1 MPRKIKS
8 YGRQDLMDVAL
19 PNHASTY
26 TVISHKSVM
35 DLSTEALED
44 AGFSVTAENY
54 RATHDGN
61 IASAIYTLNY
71 GDDPELSMMFA
82 WSNSYNKQMRF
93 KCGVGAIHS
102 VNNTSLVCGDM
113 GSWARKH
120 TGSADTETKETIEE
134 QVKLAKM
141 YYDQLVSD
149 KESMKKINLDVRKQS
164 QILGMLFAEH
174 DILTTEQASMIKQQ
188 MSRPTYKCATPG
200 TLWEFYNFVTI
211 ALQQSHP
218 KTWME
223 DQRVLHWFISDTFK
237 FDKVDVTEI
246 ATEIIEE
253 AVAKIAPA
261 ATSDD
266 QEPPRDQVEESE
278 ENEVNEATVD
288 NKATVDTIPENSE
301 EETKD
306 PAQVDLVDSIAEV
319 EAEQQA
325 AWDQQTRIEEGLDH
339 KGGGDDDEPVDDSP
353 EITGIPDGDKLS
365 DTDDEF
371 DADAEM
377 QLIKTELI
385 AEQKRAEDKEDEDPV
400 YDEDQI
406 AELIKEDEA
415 AVAEVCDEMPDKVA
429 GPVVEDEIVSAEI
442 TDAEAA
448 EIIRAQEAI
457 DQQMAQEAAADNSVS
472 DENIDDTLKVEPD
485 FDLDFAPGA
494 DEEEDVQSGDV
505 DFDFA

>member
-8 YGRQDLMDVAL
+8 YGRQDLIDVAL
-19 PNHASTY
+19 PNHADSY
-26 TVISHKSVM
+26 TVISHESVM
-35 DLSTEALED
+35 DLSTKALED
-44 AGFSVTAENY
+44 AGFNVTGENY

-61 IASAIYTLNY
+61 IASAIYTLDF

-93 KCGVGAIHS
+93 KCGIGAIHKANS
-102 VNNTSLVCGDM
+102 TSLVCGDM

-120 TGSADTETKETIEE
+120 TGSADTETKETIEQ
-134 QVKLAKM
+134 QVKLAKV
-141 YYDQLVSD
+141 YYEQLCAD
-149 KESMKKINLDVRKQS
+149 KEVMKKINLDVRKQS

-188 MSRPTYKCATPG
+188 MSRPTYKCSEPG

-237 FDKVDVTEI
+237 FDKVNE
-246 ATEIIEE
+246 
-253 AVAKIAPA
+253 APA

-266 QEPPRDQVEESE
+266 QGPAE

-288 NKATVDTIPENSE
+288 NKATVDTIPENST

-306 PAQVDLVDSIAEV
+306 PAQVDLVDSIAEI
-319 EAEQQA
+319 EAENA
-325 AWDQQTRIEEGLDH
+325 
-339 KGGGDDDEPVDDSP
+339 
-353 EITGIPDGDKLS
+353 
-365 DTDDEF
+365 
-371 DADAEM
+371 ADAELQM
-377 QLIKTELI
+377 MKTELI
-385 AEQKRAEDKEDEDPV
+385 AEQKRAEDEEDENLVDKDLV
-400 YDEDQI
+400 QKLVD
-406 AELIKEDEA
+406 K
-415 AVAEVCDEMPDKVA
+415 AVANPSDDTGE
-429 GPVVEDEIVSAEI
+429 EIAPEI
-442 TDAEAA
+442 SDAEAA
-448 EIIRAQEAI
+448 ELIKGQEAV

-472 DENIDDTLKVEPD
+472 DENVDIVMKGEPD
-485 FDLDFAPGA
+485 FELDFAST
-494 DEEEDVQSGDV
+494 DEDDVESGDV

>member
-8 YGRQDLMDVAL
+8 YGRQDLIDVTL
-19 PNHASTY
+19 PNHADSY

-44 AGFSVTAENY
+44 AGFSITNENY

-61 IASAIYTLNY
+61 IASAIYTLNF
-71 GDDPELSMMFA
+71 GEDPELSMMFA

-141 YYDQLVSD
+141 YYEQLVSD
-149 KESMKKINLDVRKQS
+149 KEAMKKINLDVRKQA
-164 QILGMLFAEH
+164 QLLGMLFAEH

-188 MSRPTYKCATPG
+188 MSRPTYKCTAPG

-223 DQRVLHWFISDTFK
+223 DQRVLHWFVSETFK
-237 FDKVDVTEI
+237 FNKVEVK
-246 ATEIIEE
+246 EE
-253 AVAKIAPA
+253 
-261 ATSDD
+261 
-266 QEPPRDQVEESE
+266 
-278 ENEVNEATVD
+278 TVD
-288 NKATVDTIPENSE
+288 PN
-301 EETKD
+301 
-306 PAQVDLVDSIAEV
+306 QVDLEDSIAEI
-319 EAEQQA
+319 EAEQNTTVEEQRA
-325 AWDQQTRIEEGLDH
+325 EYWDQQTRIEEGLDH
-339 KGGGDDDEPVDDSP
+339 KGGEDDDDDEPVDDSP

-365 DTDDEF
+365 DTDDE
-371 DADAEM
+371 
-377 QLIKTELI
+377 
-385 AEQKRAEDKEDEDPV
+385 
-400 YDEDQI
+400 DQI
-406 AELIKEDEA
+406 AERIKEDEA
-415 AVAEVCDEMPDKVA
+415 AVAEVCDEV
-429 GPVVEDEIVSAEI
+429 
-442 TDAEAA
+442 TDAEAL
-448 EIIRAQEAI
+448 ELIKGQEAV

-472 DENIDDTLKVEPD
+472 DENIDDTLKSEPD
-485 FDLDFAPGA
+485 FDLDFAPVA
-494 DEEEDVQSGDV
+494 DDEEEDVQSGDV

>member
-8 YGRQDLMDVAL
+8 YGRQDLIDVAL
-19 PNHASTY
+19 PNHADSY
-26 TVISHKSVM
+26 TVISHESVM
-35 DLSTEALED
+35 DLSTKALED
-44 AGFSVTAENY
+44 AGFNVTGENY

-61 IASAIYTLNY
+61 IASAIYTLDF

-93 KCGVGAIHS
+93 KCGIGAIHKANS
-102 VNNTSLVCGDM
+102 TSLVCGDM

-120 TGSADTETKETIEE
+120 TGSADTETKETIEQ
-134 QVKLAKM
+134 QVKLAKV
-141 YYDQLVSD
+141 YYEQLCAD
-149 KESMKKINLDVRKQS
+149 KEVMKKINLDVRKQS

-188 MSRPTYKCATPG
+188 MSRPTYKCSEPG

-237 FDKVDVTEI
+237 FDKVNE
-246 ATEIIEE
+246 
-253 AVAKIAPA
+253 APA

-266 QEPPRDQVEESE
+266 QGPAE

-288 NKATVDTIPENSE
+288 NKATVDTIPENST

-306 PAQVDLVDSIAEV
+306 PAQVDLVDMIAEV
-319 EAEQQA
+319 EAM
-325 AWDQQTRIEEGLDH
+325 
-339 KGGGDDDEPVDDSP
+339 
-353 EITGIPDGDKLS
+353 S
-365 DTDDEF
+365 DTF
-371 DADAEM
+371 DAEMQEIKADAEM
-377 QLIKTELI
+377 QEMKTEEIIKEKI
-385 AEQKRAEDKEDEDPV
+385 AEDETTVTEDTEGEAIDFHN
-400 YDEDQI
+400 
-406 AELIKEDEA
+406 A
-415 AVAEVCDEMPDKVA
+415 AVAEVCDKV
-429 GPVVEDEIVSAEI
+429 

-448 EIIRAQEAI
+448 ELIKGQEAV
-457 DQQMAQEAAADNSVS
+457 DQQMAQEQAADNSVS
-472 DENIDDTLKVEPD
+472 DENVDIVMKGEPD
-485 FDLDFAPGA
+485 FDLDFAPVA
-494 DEEEDVQSGDV
+494 EDDEDDVESGDV

>member
-8 YGRQDLMDVAL
+8 YGRQDLIDVAL

-149 KESMKKINLDVRKQS
+149 KEAMKKINLDVRKQS
-164 QILGMLFAEH
+164 QLLGMLFAEH

-188 MSRPTYKCATPG
+188 MSRPTYKCTTPG

-223 DQRVLHWFISDTFK
+223 DQRVLHWFITDTFK
-237 FDKVDVTEI
+237 FDKVNV
-246 ATEIIEE
+246 
-253 AVAKIAPA
+253 APA

-266 QEPPRDQVEESE
+266 QGPAE

-288 NKATVDTIPENSE
+288 NKATVDTIPENST

-306 PAQVDLVDSIAEV
+306 PAQVDLEDSIAEV

-339 KGGGDDDEPVDDSP
+339 KGGGDDDDDEPVDDSP

-377 QLIKTELI
+377 QEMKTEEIIKEKI
-385 AEQKRAEDKEDEDPV
+385 A
-400 YDEDQI
+400 
-406 AELIKEDEA
+406 EDEA
-415 AVAEVCDEMPDKVA
+415 AVAEVCDEPEYINMDTESDEDYQKRVA
-429 GPVVEDEIVSAEI
+429 KIEGEISDE
-442 TDAEAA
+442 EAA
-448 EIIRAQEAI
+448 DIIKGQEAI

-472 DENIDDTLKVEPD
+472 DENIDDTLKIEPD
-485 FDLDFAPGA
+485 FDLDFAPVA
-494 DEEEDVQSGDV
+494 DDEEDVDSGDV

>member
-8 YGRQDLMDVAL
+8 YGRQDLIDVTL
-19 PNHASTY
+19 PNHADSY

-44 AGFSVTAENY
+44 AGFSITNENY

-61 IASAIYTLNY
+61 IASAIYTLNF
-71 GDDPELSMMFA
+71 GEDPELSMMFA

-149 KESMKKINLDVRKQS
+149 KEVMKKINLDVRKQA
-164 QILGMLFAEH
+164 QLLGMLFAEH

-188 MSRPTYKCATPG
+188 MSRPTYKCTAPG

-223 DQRVLHWFISDTFK
+223 DQRVLHWFVSETFK
-237 FDKVDVTEI
+237 FNKV
-246 ATEIIEE
+246 
-253 AVAKIAPA
+253 
-261 ATSDD
+261 
-266 QEPPRDQVEESE
+266 
-278 ENEVNEATVD
+278 EV
-288 NKATVDTIPENSE
+288 KE
-301 EETKD
+301 EEFID
-306 PAQVDLVDSIAEV
+306 PNQVDLEDSIAEV
-319 EAEQQA
+319 EAEQQE
-325 AWDQQTRIEEGLDH
+325 AWDQQTRVEEGLDH
-339 KGGGDDDEPVDDSP
+339 KGGDDDDDEPVDDSP

-371 DADAEM
+371 EADEDM
-377 QLIKTELI
+377 QEIKTEEVIKERI
-385 AEQKRAEDKEDEDPV
+385 A
-400 YDEDQI
+400 
-406 AELIKEDEA
+406 EDEA
-415 AVAEVCDEMPDKVA
+415 AVAEVCDEV
-429 GPVVEDEIVSAEI
+429 
-442 TDAEAA
+442 TDAEAL
-448 EIIRAQEAI
+448 ELIKGQEAV

-472 DENIDDTLKVEPD
+472 DENIDDTLKSEPD
-485 FDLDFAPGA
+485 FDLDFAPVA
-494 DEEEDVQSGDV
+494 DDEEEDVQSGDV

>member
-8 YGRQDLMDVAL
+8 YGRQDLIDVTL
-19 PNHASTY
+19 PNHADSY

-44 AGFSVTAENY
+44 AGFSITNENY

-149 KESMKKINLDVRKQS
+149 KEAMKKINLDVRKQA
-164 QILGMLFAEH
+164 QLLGMLFAEH

-188 MSRPTYKCATPG
+188 MSRPTYNCSEPG

-237 FDKVDVTEI
+237 FDKVN
-246 ATEIIEE
+246 ATTLATMATMDAEE
-253 AVAKIAPA
+253 L
-261 ATSDD
+261 
-266 QEPPRDQVEESE
+266 SE

-306 PAQVDLVDSIAEV
+306 PAQVDLEDMIAEV
-319 EAEQQA
+319 EAE
-325 AWDQQTRIEEGLDH
+325 E
-339 KGGGDDDEPVDDSP
+339 DDEEPVDDSP
-353 EITGIPDGDKLS
+353 EITGIPDGDRLS
-365 DTDDEF
+365 DTDDE
-371 DADAEM
+371 
-377 QLIKTELI
+377 I
-385 AEQKRAEDKEDEDPV
+385 AER
-400 YDEDQI
+400 
-406 AELIKEDEA
+406 IKEDEA
-415 AVAEVCDEMPDKVA
+415 AVAEVCDEV
-429 GPVVEDEIVSAEI
+429 

-448 EIIRAQEAI
+448 ELIKGQEAI

-472 DENIDDTLKVEPD
+472 DENIDDTLKGEPD
-485 FDLDFAPGA
+485 FDLDFAPAA
-494 DEEEDVQSGDV
+494 DDEEDVDSGDV

>member
-93 KCGVGAIHS
+93 KCGVGAIHG

-149 KESMKKINLDVRKQS
+149 KEAMKKINLDVRKQA
-164 QILGMLFAEH
+164 QLLGMLYAEH
-174 DILTTEQASMIKQQ
+174 DILTTDQASMIKQQ
-188 MSRPTYKCATPG
+188 MSRPTYKCTVPG

-223 DQRVLHWFISDTFK
+223 DQRVLHWFVSETFK
-237 FDKVDVTEI
+237 FNKVEVK
-246 ATEIIEE
+246 EE
-253 AVAKIAPA
+253 P
-261 ATSDD
+261 
-266 QEPPRDQVEESE
+266 
-278 ENEVNEATVD
+278 TVD
-288 NKATVDTIPENSE
+288 PN
-301 EETKD
+301 
-306 PAQVDLVDSIAEV
+306 QVDLEDMIAEV
-319 EAEQQA
+319 ESEAEPTIEEQRA
-325 AWDQQTRIEEGLDH
+325 EYWDQQTRVEEGLDH
-339 KGGGDDDEPVDDSP
+339 KGGD
-353 EITGIPDGDKLS
+353 
-365 DTDDEF
+365 DDEF

-377 QLIKTELI
+377 QEMKTEQVI
-385 AEQKRAEDKEDEDPV
+385 DEREEEDEDPV
-400 YDEDQI
+400 QEFDDDGIPVPTYDDTREEI
-406 AELIKEDEA
+406 AERIKEDEA
-415 AVAEVCDEMPDKVA
+415 AVAEVCDEV
-429 GPVVEDEIVSAEI
+429 

-448 EIIRAQEAI
+448 ELIKGQEAV

-472 DENIDDTLKVEPD
+472 DENIDDTVKGEPD
-485 FDLDFAPGA
+485 FDLDFAPVA
-494 DEEEDVQSGDV
+494 DDDDEDVQSGDV

>member
-8 YGRQDLMDVAL
+8 YGRQDLIDVAL

-149 KESMKKINLDVRKQS
+149 KEAMKKINLDVRKQA
-164 QILGMLFAEH
+164 QLLGMLFAEH

-188 MSRPTYKCATPG
+188 MSRPTYKCSEPG

-223 DQRVLHWFISDTFK
+223 DQRVLHWFVSETFK
-237 FDKVDVTEI
+237 FNKVDVTEI
-246 ATEIIEE
+246 ATEIIED
-253 AVAKIAPA
+253 AVAKI
-261 ATSDD
+261 
-266 QEPPRDQVEESE
+266 E
-278 ENEVNEATVD
+278 
-288 NKATVDTIPENSE
+288 SE
-301 EETKD
+301 EETVD
-306 PAQVDLVDSIAEV
+306 PAQVDLEDSIAEI
-319 EAEQQA
+319 EAEQNTTVEEQRA
-325 AWDQQTRIEEGLDH
+325 EYWDQQTRIEEGLDH
-339 KGGGDDDEPVDDSP
+339 KGGGDDDDDEPVDDSP

-371 DADAEM
+371 EADAEM
-377 QLIKTELI
+377 QEMKTEEVIKERI
-385 AEQKRAEDKEDEDPV
+385 A
-400 YDEDQI
+400 
-406 AELIKEDEA
+406 EDEA
-415 AVAEVCDEMPDKVA
+415 AVSEVCDEV
-429 GPVVEDEIVSAEI
+429 

-448 EIIRAQEAI
+448 ELIKGQEAI

-472 DENIDDTLKVEPD
+472 DENVDIVMKGEPD
-485 FDLDFAPGA
+485 FELDFASTDD
-494 DEEEDVQSGDV
+494 DEDDVEAGDV

>member
-8 YGRQDLMDVAL
+8 YGRQDLIDVTL
-19 PNHASTY
+19 PNHADSY

-44 AGFSVTAENY
+44 AGFSITNENY

-61 IASAIYTLNY
+61 IASAIYTLNF
-71 GDDPELSMMFA
+71 GEDPELSMMFA

-149 KESMKKINLDVRKQS
+149 KEVMKKINLDVRKQA
-164 QILGMLFAEH
+164 QLLGMLFAEH

-188 MSRPTYKCATPG
+188 MSRPTYKCTAPG

-223 DQRVLHWFISDTFK
+223 DQRVLHWFVSETFK
-237 FDKVDVTEI
+237 FNKV
-246 ATEIIEE
+246 
-253 AVAKIAPA
+253 
-261 ATSDD
+261 
-266 QEPPRDQVEESE
+266 
-278 ENEVNEATVD
+278 EV
-288 NKATVDTIPENSE
+288 KE
-301 EETKD
+301 EEVVD
-306 PAQVDLVDSIAEV
+306 PNQVDLEDSIAEV
-319 EAEQQA
+319 EAEQQE
-325 AWDQQTRIEEGLDH
+325 AWDQQTRVEEGLDH
-339 KGGGDDDEPVDDSP
+339 KGGDDDDDEPVDDSP

-371 DADAEM
+371 EADEDM
-377 QLIKTELI
+377 QEIKTEEVIKERI
-385 AEQKRAEDKEDEDPV
+385 AEDEV
-400 YDEDQI
+400 
-406 AELIKEDEA
+406 
-415 AVAEVCDEMPDKVA
+415 
-429 GPVVEDEIVSAEI
+429 
-442 TDAEAA
+442 TDAEAL
-448 EIIRAQEAI
+448 ELIKGQEAI

-472 DENIDDTLKVEPD
+472 DENIDDTLKSEPD
-485 FDLDFAPGA
+485 FDLDFAPVA
-494 DEEEDVQSGDV
+494 DDDEEDVQSGDV

>member
-1 MPRKIKS
+1 LSQKLINYNYFNMPRKIKS
-8 YGRQDLMDVAL
+8 YGRQDLIDVAL

-71 GDDPELSMMFA
+71 GDDPELS
-82 WSNSYNKQMRF
+82 
-93 KCGVGAIHS
+93 
-102 VNNTSLVCGDM
+102 SLVCGDM

-141 YYDQLVSD
+141 YYEQLVSD
-149 KESMKKINLDVRKQS
+149 KEAMKKINLDVRKQA
-164 QILGMLFAEH
+164 QLLGMLFAEH

-188 MSRPTYKCATPG
+188 MSRPTYKCSTPG

-223 DQRVLHWFISDTFK
+223 DQRVLHWFVSETFK
-237 FDKVDVTEI
+237 FNKVEVK
-246 ATEIIEE
+246 EE
-253 AVAKIAPA
+253 
-261 ATSDD
+261 
-266 QEPPRDQVEESE
+266 
-278 ENEVNEATVD
+278 TVD
-288 NKATVDTIPENSE
+288 PN
-301 EETKD
+301 
-306 PAQVDLVDSIAEV
+306 QVDLEDSIAEI
-319 EAEQQA
+319 EAEQNTTIEEQRQEY
-325 AWDQQTRIEEGLDH
+325 WDQQTRIEEGLDH
-339 KGGGDDDEPVDDSP
+339 KGGGDDDDDEPVDDSP

-371 DADAEM
+371 EADAEM
-377 QLIKTELI
+377 QEMKTEEVIKERI
-385 AEQKRAEDKEDEDPV
+385 A
-400 YDEDQI
+400 
-406 AELIKEDEA
+406 EDEA
-415 AVAEVCDEMPDKVA
+415 AVAEVCDNV
-429 GPVVEDEIVSAEI
+429 

-448 EIIRAQEAI
+448 ELIKGQEAI
-457 DQQMAQEAAADNSVS
+457 DQQRAQEAAADNTVS
-472 DENIDDTLKVEPD
+472 DENIDDVIKGEPD
-485 FDLDFAPGA
+485 FELDFAST
-494 DEEEDVQSGDV
+494 DDNEDDVDSGDV

>member
-8 YGRQDLMDVAL
+8 YGRQDLIDVTL
-19 PNHASTY
+19 PNHADSY

-44 AGFSVTAENY
+44 AGFSITNENY

-61 IASAIYTLNY
+61 IASAIYTLNF
-71 GDDPELSMMFA
+71 GEDPELSMMFA

-149 KESMKKINLDVRKQS
+149 KEVMKKINLDVRKQA
-164 QILGMLFAEH
+164 QLLGMLFAEH

-188 MSRPTYKCATPG
+188 MSRPTYKCTAPG

-223 DQRVLHWFISDTFK
+223 DQRVLHWFVSETFK
-237 FDKVDVTEI
+237 FNKV
-246 ATEIIEE
+246 
-253 AVAKIAPA
+253 
-261 ATSDD
+261 
-266 QEPPRDQVEESE
+266 
-278 ENEVNEATVD
+278 EV
-288 NKATVDTIPENSE
+288 KE
-301 EETKD
+301 EEVVD
-306 PAQVDLVDSIAEV
+306 PNQVDLEDSIAEV
-319 EAEQQA
+319 EAEQQE
-325 AWDQQTRIEEGLDH
+325 AWDQQTRVEEGLDH
-339 KGGGDDDEPVDDSP
+339 KGGDDDDDEPVDDSP

-371 DADAEM
+371 EADEDM
-377 QLIKTELI
+377 QEIKTEEVIKERI
-385 AEQKRAEDKEDEDPV
+385 AEDEV
-400 YDEDQI
+400 
-406 AELIKEDEA
+406 
-415 AVAEVCDEMPDKVA
+415 
-429 GPVVEDEIVSAEI
+429 
-442 TDAEAA
+442 TDAEAL
-448 EIIRAQEAI
+448 ELIKGQEAI

-472 DENIDDTLKVEPD
+472 DENIDDTLKSEPD
-485 FDLDFAPGA
+485 FDLDFAPVA
-494 DEEEDVQSGDV
+494 DDEEEDVQSGDV

>member
-1 MPRKIKS
+1 MPRKIKE

-35 DLSTEALED
+35 DLSTKALED
-44 AGFSVTAENY
+44 AGFSVTSENY

-93 KCGVGAIHS
+93 KCGVGAIHK
-102 VNNTSLVCGDM
+102 VHNTSMVCGDM

-134 QVKLAKM
+134 QIKLAKM

-149 KESMKKINLDVRKQS
+149 KEAMKKINLDVRKQA
-164 QILGMLFAEH
+164 QLLGMLFAEH

-188 MSRPTYKCATPG
+188 MNKTTFNSSNPG

-223 DQRVLHWFISDTFK
+223 DQRVLHWFVSETFK
-237 FDKVDVTEI
+237 FDKVN
-246 ATEIIEE
+246 AT
-253 AVAKIAPA
+253 AA
-261 ATSDD
+261 ATSD
-266 QEPPRDQVEESE
+266 EEELSEES
-278 ENEVNEATVD
+278 EVNEATVD
-288 NKATVDTIPENSE
+288 NKATVDTIPENLE

-306 PAQVDLVDSIAEV
+306 PAQVDLEDMIAEV
-319 EAEQQA
+319 QAKEETTVQELVDKAVANPSDDTGEETVEPTIEEQRAEY
-325 AWDQQTRIEEGLDH
+325 WDQQTRIEEGLDH
-339 KGGGDDDEPVDDSP
+339 KGGD
-353 EITGIPDGDKLS
+353 
-365 DTDDEF
+365 

-377 QLIKTELI
+377 QEIKTEEIIKEKI
-385 AEQKRAEDKEDEDPV
+385 A
-400 YDEDQI
+400 
-406 AELIKEDEA
+406 EDEA
-415 AVAEVCDEMPDKVA
+415 AVAEVSDENKVTYEEAEEYIA
-429 GPVVEDEIVSAEI
+429 GQI
-442 TDAEAA
+442 
-448 EIIRAQEAI
+448 AI
-457 DQQMAQEAAADNSVS
+457 DQADAKEAAANNSVS
-472 DENIDDTLKVEPD
+472 DENIDDVVKEAD
-485 FDLDFAPGA
+485 FDMDFAVA
-494 DEEEDVQSGDV
+494 NSDEEEADDDV

>member
-8 YGRQDLMDVAL
+8 YGRQDLIDVVL

-35 DLSTEALED
+35 DLSTKALED

-93 KCGVGAIHS
+93 KCGVGAIHN

-120 TGSADTETKETIEE
+120 IGSADTETKETIEQ
-134 QVKLAKM
+134 QVKLAKL
-141 YYDQLVSD
+141 YYEQLCSD

-188 MSRPTYKCATPG
+188 MSRPTYKCTVPG

-237 FDKVDVTEI
+237 FNKVDVTET
-246 ATEIIEE
+246 ATEIIED
-253 AVAKIAPA
+253 AVAKI
-261 ATSDD
+261 
-266 QEPPRDQVEESE
+266 E
-278 ENEVNEATVD
+278 
-288 NKATVDTIPENSE
+288 SE
-301 EETKD
+301 EETVD
-306 PAQVDLVDSIAEV
+306 PAQVDLEDSIAEI
-319 EAEQQA
+319 EAEESTLAEQA
-325 AWDQQTRIEEGLDH
+325 ENEHQKAWDQQTRVEEGLDH
-339 KGGGDDDEPVDDSP
+339 KGG
-353 EITGIPDGDKLS
+353 
-365 DTDDEF
+365 DEF

-377 QLIKTELI
+377 QEMKTEEIIKEKI
-385 AEQKRAEDKEDEDPV
+385 A
-400 YDEDQI
+400 
-406 AELIKEDEA
+406 EDEA
-415 AVAEVCDEMPDKVA
+415 AVAEVCDEV
-429 GPVVEDEIVSAEI
+429 

-448 EIIRAQEAI
+448 ELIKGQEAI

-472 DENIDDTLKVEPD
+472 DENIDDTLKNEPD
-485 FDLDFAPGA
+485 FDLDFAPVA
-494 DEEEDVQSGDV
+494 DDKEDDVQSGDV

>member
-8 YGRQDLMDVAL
+8 YDRADLIGVAL

-26 TVISHKSVM
+26 TVISHESVM
-35 DLSTEALED
+35 DLSAGALQD
-44 AGFSVTAENY
+44 AGFSITSENY

-61 IASAIYTLNY
+61 IASAIYTLNF

-93 KCGVGAIHS
+93 KCGIGAIHKANS
-102 VNNTSLVCGDM
+102 TSLVCGNM

-120 TGSADTETKETIEE
+120 TGSADTETKETIEQ
-134 QVKLAKM
+134 QVKLAKL
-141 YYDQLVSD
+141 YYEQLCSD

-188 MSRPTYKCATPG
+188 MSRPTYKCTVPG

-237 FDKVDVTEI
+237 FNKVD
-246 ATEIIEE
+246 A
-253 AVAKIAPA
+253 
-261 ATSDD
+261 
-266 QEPPRDQVEESE
+266 
-278 ENEVNEATVD
+278 NEATVD
-288 NKATVDTIPENSE
+288 NKVTVDTIPENSE

-306 PAQVDLVDSIAEV
+306 PAQVDLEDSIAEV

-325 AWDQQTRIEEGLDH
+325 TIEEQRAEYWDQQTRIEEGLDH
-339 KGGGDDDEPVDDSP
+339 KGGGDDDDDELVDDSP

-377 QLIKTELI
+377 QEMKTEEVIKERI
-385 AEQKRAEDKEDEDPV
+385 A
-400 YDEDQI
+400 
-406 AELIKEDEA
+406 EDEA
-415 AVAEVCDEMPDKVA
+415 AVAEVCDEV
-429 GPVVEDEIVSAEI
+429 

-448 EIIRAQEAI
+448 ELIKGQEAV

-472 DENIDDTLKVEPD
+472 DENIDDTLKNEPD
-485 FDLDFAPGA
+485 FDLDFATA
-494 DEEEDVQSGDV
+494 DDKEDDVQSGDV

>member
-149 KESMKKINLDVRKQS
+149 KEAMKKINLDVRKQS
-164 QILGMLFAEH
+164 QLLGMLFAEH

-188 MSRPTYKCATPG
+188 MSRPTYKCTTPG

-223 DQRVLHWFISDTFK
+223 DQRVLHWFMSETFK
-237 FDKVDVTEI
+237 FNKV
-246 ATEIIEE
+246 
-253 AVAKIAPA
+253 
-261 ATSDD
+261 
-266 QEPPRDQVEESE
+266 
-278 ENEVNEATVD
+278 EV
-288 NKATVDTIPENSE
+288 KE
-301 EETKD
+301 EETID
-306 PAQVDLVDSIAEV
+306 PNQVDLEDSIAEV

-325 AWDQQTRIEEGLDH
+325 AWDQQTRVEEGLDH
-339 KGGGDDDEPVDDSP
+339 KGGEDDDDDEPVDDSP

-377 QLIKTELI
+377 QEMKTEEIIKEKI
-385 AEQKRAEDKEDEDPV
+385 A
-400 YDEDQI
+400 
-406 AELIKEDEA
+406 EDEA
-415 AVAEVCDEMPDKVA
+415 AVAEVCDE
-429 GPVVEDEIVSAEI
+429 
-442 TDAEAA
+442 EAA
-448 EIIRAQEAI
+448 ELIKGQEAI
-457 DQQMAQEAAADNSVS
+457 DQQMAQEEAADNSVS

-485 FDLDFAPGA
+485 FDLDFATVA
-494 DEEEDVQSGDV
+494 ENDEDDVESGDV

>member
-35 DLSTEALED
+35 DLSTKALED
-44 AGFSVTAENY
+44 AGFNVTAENY

-93 KCGVGAIHS
+93 KCGVGAIHKPNS
-102 VNNTSLVCGDM
+102 TSLVCGDM

-149 KESMKKINLDVRKQS
+149 KEAMKKINLDVRKKS

-188 MSRPTYKCATPG
+188 MSRPTFKCLNPG

-237 FDKVDVTEI
+237 FDKVDVT
-246 ATEIIEE
+246 
-253 AVAKIAPA
+253 PA
-261 ATSDD
+261 ATSDE
-266 QEPPRDQVEESE
+266 QEPAE

-288 NKATVDTIPENSE
+288 NKATVDTIPENST

-306 PAQVDLVDSIAEV
+306 PAQIDLEDMIAEV
-319 EAEQQA
+319 EAMPDTFNAEMQ
-325 AWDQQTRIEEGLDH
+325 
-339 KGGGDDDEPVDDSP
+339 
-353 EITGIPDGDKLS
+353 EIK
-365 DTDDEF
+365 
-371 DADAEM
+371 ADAEM
-377 QLIKTELI
+377 QEMKTELI
-385 AEQKRAEDKEDEDPV
+385 AEQKRAEDEEDEEPIGIPDGIKLSDTDDENPV

-406 AELIKEDEA
+406 AERIKEDEA
-415 AVAEVCDEMPDKVA
+415 AVAKVCDEV
-429 GPVVEDEIVSAEI
+429 

-448 EIIRAQEAI
+448 ELIKGQEAI
-457 DQQMAQEAAADNSVS
+457 NQQMAQEAAADNSVS
-472 DENIDDTLKVEPD
+472 DENVDDVIKGEPD
-485 FDLDFAPGA
+485 FDLDFAPVA
-494 DEEEDVQSGDV
+494 DDDDEDVQSGDV

>member
-8 YGRQDLMDVAL
+8 YGRQDLIDIAL
-19 PNHASTY
+19 PNHADSY
-26 TVISHKSVM
+26 TVISHESVM
-35 DLSTEALED
+35 DLSTKALED
-44 AGFSVTAENY
+44 AGFSITAENY

-61 IASAIYTLNY
+61 IASAIYTLNF

-93 KCGVGAIHS
+93 KCGIGAIHNTNS
-102 VNNTSLVCGDM
+102 TSLVCGDM

-120 TGSADTETKETIEE
+120 TGSADTETKETIEQ
-134 QVKLAKM
+134 QVKLAKV
-141 YYDQLVSD
+141 YYEQLCSD

-188 MSRPTYKCATPG
+188 MSRPTYKCTEPG

-237 FDKVDVTEI
+237 FDKVDVSEA

-253 AVAKIAPA
+253 AVAKIAPG

-288 NKATVDTIPENSE
+288 NKATVDTIPENST

-306 PAQVDLVDSIAEV
+306 PAQVDLEDMIAEV
-319 EAEQQA
+319 EA
-325 AWDQQTRIEEGLDH
+325 
-339 KGGGDDDEPVDDSP
+339 
-353 EITGIPDGDKLS
+353 
-365 DTDDEF
+365 
-371 DADAEM
+371 DAEM
-377 QLIKTELI
+377 QEMKTEEIIKEKI
-385 AEQKRAEDKEDEDPV
+385 A
-400 YDEDQI
+400 
-406 AELIKEDEA
+406 EDEA
-415 AVAEVCDEMPDKVA
+415 AVAEVCDE
-429 GPVVEDEIVSAEI
+429 I

-448 EIIRAQEAI
+448 DIIKGQEAI
-457 DQQMAQEAAADNSVS
+457 NQQMAQEAAADNSVS
-472 DENIDDTLKVEPD
+472 DENVDVVMKGEPD
-485 FDLDFAPGA
+485 FELDFASTDD
-494 DEEEDVQSGDV
+494 DEDDVESGDV

>member
-8 YGRQDLMDVAL
+8 YGRQDLIDVAL

-149 KESMKKINLDVRKQS
+149 KEAMKKINLDVRKQA
-164 QILGMLFAEH
+164 QLLGMLFAEH

-188 MSRPTYKCATPG
+188 MSRPTYKCSEPG

-223 DQRVLHWFISDTFK
+223 DQRVLHWFVSETFK
-237 FDKVDVTEI
+237 FNKVEVK
-246 ATEIIEE
+246 EE
-253 AVAKIAPA
+253 
-261 ATSDD
+261 
-266 QEPPRDQVEESE
+266 
-278 ENEVNEATVD
+278 TVD
-288 NKATVDTIPENSE
+288 PN
-301 EETKD
+301 
-306 PAQVDLVDSIAEV
+306 QVDLEDSIAEI
-319 EAEQQA
+319 EAEQNTTIEEQRA
-325 AWDQQTRIEEGLDH
+325 EYWDQQTRVEEGLDH
-339 KGGGDDDEPVDDSP
+339 KGGGDDDDDEPIDDSP

-377 QLIKTELI
+377 QEMKTEEIIKEKI
-385 AEQKRAEDKEDEDPV
+385 A
-400 YDEDQI
+400 
-406 AELIKEDEA
+406 EDEA
-415 AVAEVCDEMPDKVA
+415 AVAEVCDEV
-429 GPVVEDEIVSAEI
+429 

-448 EIIRAQEAI
+448 ELIKGQEAI

-472 DENIDDTLKVEPD
+472 DENIDDTLKGEPD
-485 FDLDFAPGA
+485 FDLDFAPVA
-494 DEEEDVQSGDV
+494 DDDDEDVQSGDV

>member
-8 YGRQDLMDVAL
+8 YGRQDLIDVTL
-19 PNHASTY
+19 PNHADSY

-44 AGFSVTAENY
+44 AGFSITNENY

-61 IASAIYTLNY
+61 IASAIYTLNF
-71 GDDPELSMMFA
+71 GEDPELSMMFA

-149 KESMKKINLDVRKQS
+149 KEVMKKINLDVRKQA
-164 QILGMLFAEH
+164 QLLGMLFAEH

-188 MSRPTYKCATPG
+188 MSRPTYKCTAPG

-223 DQRVLHWFISDTFK
+223 DQRVLHWFVSETFK
-237 FDKVDVTEI
+237 FNKVEVK
-246 ATEIIEE
+246 EE
-253 AVAKIAPA
+253 
-261 ATSDD
+261 
-266 QEPPRDQVEESE
+266 
-278 ENEVNEATVD
+278 TVD
-288 NKATVDTIPENSE
+288 PN
-301 EETKD
+301 
-306 PAQVDLVDSIAEV
+306 QVDLEDSIAEV
-319 EAEQQA
+319 EAEQQE
-325 AWDQQTRIEEGLDH
+325 AWDQQTRVEEGLDH
-339 KGGGDDDEPVDDSP
+339 KGGDDDDDEPVDDSP

-371 DADAEM
+371 EADEDM
-377 QLIKTELI
+377 QEIKTEEVIKERI
-385 AEQKRAEDKEDEDPV
+385 A
-400 YDEDQI
+400 
-406 AELIKEDEA
+406 EDEA
-415 AVAEVCDEMPDKVA
+415 AVAEVCDEV
-429 GPVVEDEIVSAEI
+429 
-442 TDAEAA
+442 TDAEAL
-448 EIIRAQEAI
+448 ELIKGQEAV

-472 DENIDDTLKVEPD
+472 DENIDDTLKSEPD
-485 FDLDFAPGA
+485 FDLDFAPVA
-494 DEEEDVQSGDV
+494 DDEEEDVQSGDV

>member
-8 YGRQDLMDVAL
+8 YGRQDLIDVAL

-44 AGFSVTAENY
+44 AGFSITAENY

-61 IASAIYTLNY
+61 IASAIYTLNF

-149 KESMKKINLDVRKQS
+149 KEAMKKINLDVRKQA
-164 QILGMLFAEH
+164 QLLGMLFAEH

-188 MSRPTYKCATPG
+188 MSRPTYKCSTPG

-223 DQRVLHWFISDTFK
+223 DQRVLHWFVSETFK
-237 FDKVDVTEI
+237 FNKVEVK
-246 ATEIIEE
+246 EE
-253 AVAKIAPA
+253 
-261 ATSDD
+261 
-266 QEPPRDQVEESE
+266 
-278 ENEVNEATVD
+278 TVD
-288 NKATVDTIPENSE
+288 PN
-301 EETKD
+301 
-306 PAQVDLVDSIAEV
+306 QVDLEDMIAEV
-319 EAEQQA
+319 EAEEETTVQELVDKAVANPSDDTGEETVEPTIEEQRA
-325 AWDQQTRIEEGLDH
+325 EYWDQQTRVEEGLDH
-339 KGGGDDDEPVDDSP
+339 KGGD
-353 EITGIPDGDKLS
+353 
-365 DTDDEF
+365 

-377 QLIKTELI
+377 QEMKTEEVIKNRI
-385 AEQKRAEDKEDEDPV
+385 A
-400 YDEDQI
+400 
-406 AELIKEDEA
+406 EDEA
-415 AVAEVCDEMPDKVA
+415 AVAEVCDEV
-429 GPVVEDEIVSAEI
+429 

-448 EIIRAQEAI
+448 ELIKGQEAI

-472 DENIDDTLKVEPD
+472 DENIDDTLKGEPD
-485 FDLDFAPGA
+485 FDLDFAPVA
-494 DEEEDVQSGDV
+494 DDEEDVDSGDV

>member
-8 YGRQDLMDVAL
+8 YGRQDLIDVAL

-149 KESMKKINLDVRKQS
+149 KEAMKKINLDVRKQA
-164 QILGMLFAEH
+164 QLLGMLFAEH

-188 MSRPTYKCATPG
+188 MSRPTYKCTTPG

-223 DQRVLHWFISDTFK
+223 DQRVLHWFVSETFK
-237 FDKVDVTEI
+237 FNKV
-246 ATEIIEE
+246 
-253 AVAKIAPA
+253 
-261 ATSDD
+261 
-266 QEPPRDQVEESE
+266 
-278 ENEVNEATVD
+278 EV
-288 NKATVDTIPENSE
+288 K
-301 EETKD
+301 EETID
-306 PAQVDLVDSIAEV
+306 PNQVDLEDSIAEI
-319 EAEQQA
+319 EAEQNTTIEEQRA
-325 AWDQQTRIEEGLDH
+325 EYWDQQTRVEEGLDH
-339 KGGGDDDEPVDDSP
+339 KGGGDDDDDEPIDDSP

-377 QLIKTELI
+377 QEMKTEEIIKEKI
-385 AEQKRAEDKEDEDPV
+385 A
-400 YDEDQI
+400 
-406 AELIKEDEA
+406 EDEA
-415 AVAEVCDEMPDKVA
+415 AVAEVCDEV
-429 GPVVEDEIVSAEI
+429 

-448 EIIRAQEAI
+448 ELIKGQEAI

-472 DENIDDTLKVEPD
+472 DENIDDTLKSEPD
-485 FDLDFAPGA
+485 FDLDFAPVA
-494 DEEEDVQSGDV
+494 DDDEEDVQSGDV